1 MKICMVAPVH
11 IAGDV
16 RVFYKEARSLAEI
29 GHEVILFARDDGTD
43 TGPIKLKPTRPWSS
57 RTLRFLTLPLLMMRV
72 ITTPAQVYH
81 LHNPD
86 TLPLVFLL
94 RALGRKV
101 IYDTHENF
109 AQHLLA
115 RRWLPSLLRRPIACV
130 VGALERLAAKVA
142 SGVLVTQEALVRS
155 MPQARLLGNP
165 PLVDDSLIASARAHA
180 KAVDGPLR
188 LIYIGNLSLLRQPE
202 RMIDLAAALAA
213 RACPVRLTIAGVL
226 ERQSQLEHWKRRP
239 GWEFSEYLGVLSR
252 RDAYT
257 KVVEADLGLNWL
269 PAVVDLP
276 DAYPNKVYEYLM
288 LGTPVVVSDFPALQR
303 VKQERAGIQV
313 PAGAPAGEVAD
324 AIIELYGDGGR
335 ENLATLGR
343 NGARFVRERCNW
355 HLEREKLFS
364 LYSDLKALDQPEG
377 PKS

>member
-29 GHEVILFARDDGTD
+29 GHEVTLFARDDGTD
-43 TGPIKLKPTRPWSS
+43 TGSIELKPTRTWSS
-57 RTLRFLTLPLLMMRV
+57 RMLRFLALPVLMARV
-72 ITTPAQVYH
+72 IATPAQVYH

-86 TLPLVFLL
+86 TLPLVFAL

-109 AQHLLA
+109 AQRLLA
-115 RRWLPSLLRRPIACV
+115 RRWLPKLLRRPAAFA

-142 SGVLVTQEALVRS
+142 DGVLVTQETLARS

-165 PLVDDSLIASARAHA
+165 PLVDEALIASAQAHA
-180 KAVDGPLR
+180 KPAGGPLR
-188 LIYIGNLSLLRQPE
+188 LIYIGDLSSPRESE

-213 RACPVRLTIAGVL
+213 RSCPARLTLAGKL
-226 ERQSQLEHWKRRP
+226 ESQGQLGHWKLRP

-252 RDAYT
+252 QDAYT
-257 KVVEADLGLNWL
+257 KVVEADLGLHWL

-276 DAYPNKVYEYLM
+276 HAYPNKVYEYLM
-288 LGTPVVVSDFPALQR
+288 LATPVVVSDFPALQR
-303 VKQERAGIQV
+303 VGQERAGIQV
-313 PAGAPAGEVAD
+313 PAGAPAEEVAD
-324 AIIELYGDGGR
+324 AIIELYADGGR
-335 ENLATLGR
+335 EGLAALGR

-364 LYSDLKALDQPEG
+364 LYGDLSAPDQPKDIK
-377 PKS
+377 P